1 MVRKKC
7 ERLRKLKEFFPEIYD
22 TIMTERFVLLETTEN
37 KKGAEGM
44 KKTKQ
49 ILTLATTASLLMGS
63 ISVPAYAAT
72 TFVDISTVTWSG
84 FKPFLNQAAELGL
97 MSGYEENGKRYCK
110 PRNNVTYCEAV
121 QLMYSIMKAYTKQ
134 DVNDAT
140 VTKWKPVISAY
151 NIPTWAYKATAY
163 GLENS
168 ILTTAELNKLQG
180 GTKAAN
186 REDVGVIFG
195 KAMDTV
201 KGYDVK
207 SGATLGYADKDA
219 ISATAVPYL
228 ELLYRVNLMVGDS
241 DNKFNPKKNITRAE
255 MAVLSVKSYNK
266 LVENKGTE
274 TNRKTATGTVTDC
287 KTMQNGDIF
296 LTMTASGSSLSLF
309 GVKGKVT
316 AKYNGQT
323 IALSDIKT
331 GDTVKVT
338 YEGQYMSSITVTYS
352 KNGIKQTTEKKYE
365 LKDITDSKITVKDGS
380 TEKKFYLDDDVE
392 IRLDGKKSTVS
403 KLSRALEDTSYD
415 VTLTLDKD
423 EYVLKVVAVVNANN
437 PTDGTVTD
445 VEDDKITIKSGK
457 KEYTYTLAS
466 DVEVTYN
473 GNTMKFS
480 KFQRNYDDS
489 NFVVSLKLDKNN
501 RVSEIKITSMED
513 DYNGTL
519 TFLNSKRIEFTA
531 GSKTY
536 QYNLSDDV
544 TVRIDGKKSSVS
556 ALRES
561 YRDGK
566 AYTISVDTNRDDEVT
581 EILAVSKFSSN
592 NKGKLSKISK
602 RELTIVAKEK
612 DYTYSLADDVDV
624 TINGKNRDV
633 SDLIDSYKDYSF
645 NVTLG
650 FDKNGDVREITA
662 EMADVKEGHLR
673 DLVEDKRTI
682 TVTAAGLNI
691 KMDLASSVTVK
702 LGGESI
708 SLTKLNSELDYAYGD
723 SQIYVEL
730 GYNGSGEVKTITAF
744 WEDARGE
751 LVSVD
756 RRADEIEVR
765 VNGSKKTFEISTRAE
780 FVYKLSAAAD
790 ALETYEAG
798 EGSEKMNA
806 LPTAADADDY
816 KRNLRYDEDLYGLQ
830 DFLDACSDARDDCT
844 VALTK
849 DSKGKIVRI
858 CAIAG

>member
-1 MVRKKC
+1 MRSRGQGWNKTEKFSSKRKDSRKKC

-72 TFVDISTVTWSG
+72 TFVDINTVTWSG

-445 VEDDKITIKSGK
+445 VEDDEITIKSGK

-566 AYTISVDTNRDDEVT
+566 AYTVSVDTNRDDEVT
-581 EILAVSKFSSN
+581 ELLAVSKFSSN
-592 NKGKLSKISK
+592 NKGKLSKINK

-612 DYTYSLADDVDV
+612 DYTYGLADDVDV

-650 FDKNGDVREITA
+650 FDKNGDVCEITA
-662 EMADVKEGHLR
+662 EMADAKEGYLR

-790 ALETYEAG
+790 A
-798 EGSEKMNA
+798 
-806 LPTAADADDY
+806 DDY

>member
-1 MVRKKC
+1 MRSRGQGWNKTEKFSSKRKDSRKKC

-72 TFVDISTVTWSG
+72 TFVDINTVTWSG

-445 VEDDKITIKSGK
+445 VEDDEITIKSGK

-581 EILAVSKFSSN
+581 ELLAVSKFSSN

-624 TINGKNRDV
+624 TINGKSRDV

-765 VNGSKKTFEISTRAE
+765 VDGSKKTFEISTRAE
-780 FVYKLSAAAD
+780 FVYKLSA
-790 ALETYEAG
+790 
-798 EGSEKMNA
+798 
-806 LPTAADADDY
+806 AADADDY

>member
-1 MVRKKC
+1 MRSRGQGWNKTEKFSSKRKDSRKKC

-72 TFVDISTVTWSG
+72 TFVDINTVTWSG

-566 AYTISVDTNRDDEVT
+566 AYTVSVDTNRDDEVT
-581 EILAVSKFSSN
+581 ELLAVSKFSSN
-592 NKGKLSKISK
+592 NKGKLSKINK

-612 DYTYSLADDVDV
+612 DYTYGLADDVDV

-650 FDKNGDVREITA
+650 FDKNGDVCEITA
-662 EMADVKEGHLR
+662 EMADAKEGYLR

-765 VNGSKKTFEISTRAE
+765 IDGSKKTFEISTRAE
-780 FVYKLSAAAD
+780 FVYKLSA
-790 ALETYEAG
+790 
-798 EGSEKMNA
+798 
-806 LPTAADADDY
+806 AADADDY

>member
-1 MVRKKC
+1 MRSRGQGWNKTEKFSSKRKDSRKKC

-72 TFVDISTVTWSG
+72 TFVDINTVTWSG

-121 QLMYSIMKAYTKQ
+121 QLMHSIMKAYTKQ

-445 VEDDKITIKSGK
+445 VEDDEITIKSGK

-566 AYTISVDTNRDDEVT
+566 AYTVSVDTNRDDEVT
-581 EILAVSKFSSN
+581 ELLAVSKFSSN

-612 DYTYSLADDVDV
+612 DYTYGLADDVDV

-650 FDKNGDVREITA
+650 FDKNGDVCEITA
-662 EMADVKEGHLR
+662 EMADAKEGYLR

-765 VNGSKKTFEISTRAE
+765 IDGSKKTFEISTRAE
-780 FVYKLSAAAD
+780 FVYKLSA
-790 ALETYEAG
+790 
-798 EGSEKMNA
+798 
-806 LPTAADADDY
+806 AADADDY

>member
-1 MVRKKC
+1 MRSRGQGWNKTEKFSSKRKDSRKKC

-72 TFVDISTVTWSG
+72 TFVDINTVTWSG

-445 VEDDKITIKSGK
+445 VEDDEITIKSGK

-566 AYTISVDTNRDDEVT
+566 AYTVSVDTNRDDEVT
-581 EILAVSKFSSN
+581 ELLAVSKFSSN

-612 DYTYSLADDVDV
+612 DYTYGLADDVDV

-650 FDKNGDVREITA
+650 FDKNGDVCEITA
-662 EMADVKEGHLR
+662 EMADAKEGYLR

-765 VNGSKKTFEISTRAE
+765 IDGSKKTFEISTRAE

-790 ALETYEAG
+790 A
-798 EGSEKMNA
+798 
-806 LPTAADADDY
+806 DDY

-830 DFLDACSDARDDCT
+830 NFLDACSDARDDCT

>member
-1 MVRKKC
+1 MV
-7 ERLRKLKEFFPEIYD
+7 
-22 TIMTERFVLLETTEN
+22 ERFVLLETTEN

-72 TFVDISTVTWSG
+72 TFVDINTVTWSG

-274 TNRKTATGTVTDC
+274 TNQKTATGTVTDC

-445 VEDDKITIKSGK
+445 VEDDEITIKSGK

-480 KFQRNYDDS
+480 KFQRNYDDI

-566 AYTISVDTNRDDEVT
+566 AYTVSVDTNRDDEVT
-581 EILAVSKFSSN
+581 ELLAVSKFSSN

-612 DYTYSLADDVDV
+612 DYTYGLADDVDV

-650 FDKNGDVREITA
+650 FDKNGDVCEITA
-662 EMADVKEGHLR
+662 EMADAKEGYLR

-765 VNGSKKTFEISTRAE
+765 IDGSKKTFEISTRAE
-780 FVYKLSAAAD
+780 FVYKLSA
-790 ALETYEAG
+790 
-798 EGSEKMNA
+798 
-806 LPTAADADDY
+806 AADADDY

>member
-1 MVRKKC
+1 MRSRGQGWNKTEKFSSKRKDSRKKC

-72 TFVDISTVTWSG
+72 TFVDINTVTWSG

-296 LTMTASGSSLSLF
+296 LTMTASGFSLSLF

-445 VEDDKITIKSGK
+445 VEDDEITIKSGK

-566 AYTISVDTNRDDEVT
+566 AYTVSVDTNRDDEVT
-581 EILAVSKFSSN
+581 ELLAVSKFSSN
-592 NKGKLSKISK
+592 NKGKLSKINK

-612 DYTYSLADDVDV
+612 DYTYGLADDVDV

-650 FDKNGDVREITA
+650 FDKNGDVCEITA
-662 EMADVKEGHLR
+662 EMADAKEGYLR

-790 ALETYEAG
+790 A
-798 EGSEKMNA
+798 
-806 LPTAADADDY
+806 DDY

>member
-1 MVRKKC
+1 M
-7 ERLRKLKEFFPEIYD
+7 
-22 TIMTERFVLLETTEN
+22 ETTEN

-72 TFVDISTVTWSG
+72 TFVDINTVTWSG

-207 SGATLGYADKDA
+207 SGAILGYADKDA

-274 TNRKTATGTVTDC
+274 TNQKTATGTVTDC

-380 TEKKFYLDDDVE
+380 SEKKFYLDDDVE

-445 VEDDKITIKSGK
+445 VEDDEITIKSGK

-473 GNTMKFS
+473 GSTMKFS

-566 AYTISVDTNRDDEVT
+566 AYTVSVDTNRDDEVT
-581 EILAVSKFSSN
+581 ELLAVSKFSSN

-612 DYTYSLADDVDV
+612 DYTYGLADDVDV

-650 FDKNGDVREITA
+650 FDKNGDVCEITA
-662 EMADVKEGHLR
+662 EMADAKEGYLR

-756 RRADEIEVR
+756 RKADEIEVR

-790 ALETYEAG
+790 E
-798 EGSEKMNA
+798 
-806 LPTAADADDY
+806 DDY

>member
-1 MVRKKC
+1 MRSRGQGWNKTEKFSSKRKDSRKKC

-72 TFVDISTVTWSG
+72 TFVDINTVTWSG

-445 VEDDKITIKSGK
+445 VEDDEITIKSGK

-566 AYTISVDTNRDDEVT
+566 AYTVSVDTNRDDEVT
-581 EILAVSKFSSN
+581 ELLAVSKFRSN

-612 DYTYSLADDVDV
+612 DYTYGLADDVDV

-650 FDKNGDVREITA
+650 FDKNGDVCEITA
-662 EMADVKEGHLR
+662 EMADAKEGYLR

-765 VNGSKKTFEISTRAE
+765 IDGSKKTFEISTRAE
-780 FVYKLSAAAD
+780 FVYKLSA
-790 ALETYEAG
+790 
-798 EGSEKMNA
+798 
-806 LPTAADADDY
+806 AADADDY

>member
-1 MVRKKC
+1 MRSRGQGWNKTEKFSSKRKDSRKKC

-72 TFVDISTVTWSG
+72 TFVDINTVTWSG

-309 GVKGKVT
+309 GVKGK

-445 VEDDKITIKSGK
+445 VEDDEITIKSGK

-566 AYTISVDTNRDDEVT
+566 AYTVSVDTNRDDEVT
-581 EILAVSKFSSN
+581 ELLAVSKFSSN

-612 DYTYSLADDVDV
+612 DYTYGLADDVDV

-650 FDKNGDVREITA
+650 FDKNGDVCEITA
-662 EMADVKEGHLR
+662 EMADAKEGYLR

-765 VNGSKKTFEISTRAE
+765 IDGSKKTFEISTRAE
-780 FVYKLSAAAD
+780 FVYKLSA
-790 ALETYEAG
+790 
-798 EGSEKMNA
+798 
-806 LPTAADADDY
+806 AADADDY

>member
-1 MVRKKC
+1 MA
-7 ERLRKLKEFFPEIYD
+7 
-22 TIMTERFVLLETTEN
+22 ERFVLLETTEN

-72 TFVDISTVTWSG
+72 TFVDINTVTWSG

-296 LTMTASGSSLSLF
+296 LTMTASGFSLSLF

-445 VEDDKITIKSGK
+445 VEDDEITIKSGK

-473 GNTMKFS
+473 GGTMKFS

-566 AYTISVDTNRDDEVT
+566 AYTVSVDTNRDDEVT
-581 EILAVSKFSSN
+581 ELLAVSKFSSN
-592 NKGKLSKISK
+592 NKGKLSKINK

-612 DYTYSLADDVDV
+612 DYTYGLADDVDV

-650 FDKNGDVREITA
+650 FDKNGDVCEITA
-662 EMADVKEGHLR
+662 EMADAKEGYLR

-790 ALETYEAG
+790 A
-798 EGSEKMNA
+798 
-806 LPTAADADDY
+806 DDY

-830 DFLDACSDARDDCT
+830 DFLDACSDARDDCA
-844 VALTK
+844 VALRR

>member
-1 MVRKKC
+1 MRSRGQGWNKTEKFSSKRKDSRKKC

-72 TFVDISTVTWSG
+72 TFVDINTVTWSG

-274 TNRKTATGTVTDC
+274 TNQKTATGTVTDC

-445 VEDDKITIKSGK
+445 VEDDEITIKSGK

-566 AYTISVDTNRDDEVT
+566 AYTVSVDTNRDDEVT
-581 EILAVSKFSSN
+581 ELLAVSKFSSN
-592 NKGKLSKISK
+592 NKGKLSKINK

-612 DYTYSLADDVDV
+612 DYTYGLADDVDV

-650 FDKNGDVREITA
+650 FDKNGDVCEITA
-662 EMADVKEGHLR
+662 EMADAKEGYLR

-691 KMDLASSVTVK
+691 KMDLASSVTVR

-765 VNGSKKTFEISTRAE
+765 IDGSKKTFEISTRAE
-780 FVYKLSAAAD
+780 FVYKLSA
-790 ALETYEAG
+790 
-798 EGSEKMNA
+798 
-806 LPTAADADDY
+806 AADADDY

>member
-1 MVRKKC
+1 MRSRGQGWNKTEKFSSKRKDSRKKC

-22 TIMTERFVLLETTEN
+22 TIMAERFVLLETTEN

-72 TFVDISTVTWSG
+72 TFVDINTVTWSG

-134 DVNDAT
+134 DVNYAT

-296 LTMTASGSSLSLF
+296 LTMTASGFSLSLF

-365 LKDITDSKITVKDGS
+365 LKDITDSKITVRDGS

-445 VEDDKITIKSGK
+445 VEDDEITIKSGK

-473 GNTMKFS
+473 GGTMKFS

-566 AYTISVDTNRDDEVT
+566 AYTVSVDTNRDDEVT
-581 EILAVSKFSSN
+581 ELLAVSKFSSN
-592 NKGKLSKISK
+592 NKGKLSKINK

-612 DYTYSLADDVDV
+612 DYTYGLADDVDV

-650 FDKNGDVREITA
+650 FDKNGDVCEITA
-662 EMADVKEGHLR
+662 EMADAKEGYLR

-790 ALETYEAG
+790 A
-798 EGSEKMNA
+798 
-806 LPTAADADDY
+806 DDY

>member
-1 MVRKKC
+1 MV
-7 ERLRKLKEFFPEIYD
+7 
-22 TIMTERFVLLETTEN
+22 ERFVLLETTEN

-72 TFVDISTVTWSG
+72 TFVDINTVTWSG

-274 TNRKTATGTVTDC
+274 TNQKTARGAVTDC

-445 VEDDKITIKSGK
+445 VEDDEITIKSGK

-566 AYTISVDTNRDDEVT
+566 AYTVSVDTNRDDEVT
-581 EILAVSKFSSN
+581 ELLAVSKFSSN

-612 DYTYSLADDVDV
+612 DYTYGLADDVDV

-650 FDKNGDVREITA
+650 FDKNGDVCEITA
-662 EMADVKEGHLR
+662 EMADAKEGYLR

-765 VNGSKKTFEISTRAE
+765 IDGSKKTFEISTRAE
-780 FVYKLSAAAD
+780 FVYKLSA
-790 ALETYEAG
+790 
-798 EGSEKMNA
+798 
-806 LPTAADADDY
+806 AADADDY

>member
-1 MVRKKC
+1 M
-7 ERLRKLKEFFPEIYD
+7 
-22 TIMTERFVLLETTEN
+22 ETTEN

-72 TFVDISTVTWSG
+72 TFVDINTVTWSG

-423 EYVLKVVAVVNANN
+423 EYVLKVVAVANANN

-566 AYTISVDTNRDDEVT
+566 AYTVSVDTNRDDEVT
-581 EILAVSKFSSN
+581 ELLAVSKFSSN

-602 RELTIVAKEK
+602 RELTIVAREK

-624 TINGKNRDV
+624 TINGKSRDV

-650 FDKNGDVREITA
+650 FDKNGDVCEITA
-662 EMADVKEGHLR
+662 EMADAKEGYLR

-691 KMDLASSVTVK
+691 KMDLASSVAVK

-790 ALETYEAG
+790 A
-798 EGSEKMNA
+798 
-806 LPTAADADDY
+806 DDY

>member
-1 MVRKKC
+1 MA
-7 ERLRKLKEFFPEIYD
+7 
-22 TIMTERFVLLETTEN
+22 ERFVLLETTEN

-72 TFVDISTVTWSG
+72 TFVDINTVTWSG

-403 KLSRALEDTSYD
+403 KLSRALEYTSYD

-445 VEDDKITIKSGK
+445 VEDDEITIKSGK

-566 AYTISVDTNRDDEVT
+566 AYTVSVDTNRDDEVT
-581 EILAVSKFSSN
+581 ELLAVSKFSSN

-612 DYTYSLADDVDV
+612 DYTYGLADDVDV

-650 FDKNGDVREITA
+650 FDKNGDVCEITA
-662 EMADVKEGHLR
+662 EMADAKEGYLR

-765 VNGSKKTFEISTRAE
+765 IDGSKKTFEISTRAE
-780 FVYKLSAAAD
+780 FVYKLSA
-790 ALETYEAG
+790 
-798 EGSEKMNA
+798 
-806 LPTAADADDY
+806 AADADDY

>member
-1 MVRKKC
+1 MRSRGQGWNKTEKFSSKRKDSRKKC

-72 TFVDISTVTWSG
+72 TFVDINTVMWSG

-274 TNRKTATGTVTDC
+274 TNQKTATGTVTDC

-445 VEDDKITIKSGK
+445 VEDDEITIKSGK

-566 AYTISVDTNRDDEVT
+566 AYTVSVDTNRDDEVT
-581 EILAVSKFSSN
+581 ELLAVSKFSSN
-592 NKGKLSKISK
+592 NKGKLSKINK

-612 DYTYSLADDVDV
+612 DYTYGLADDVDV

-650 FDKNGDVREITA
+650 FDKNGDVCEITA
-662 EMADVKEGHLR
+662 EMADAKEGYLR

-691 KMDLASSVTVK
+691 KMDLASSVTVR

-765 VNGSKKTFEISTRAE
+765 IDGSKKTFEISTRAE
-780 FVYKLSAAAD
+780 FVYKLSA
-790 ALETYEAG
+790 
-798 EGSEKMNA
+798 
-806 LPTAADADDY
+806 AADADDY

>member
-1 MVRKKC
+1 MRSRGQGWNKTEKFSSKRKDSRKKC

-72 TFVDISTVTWSG
+72 TFVDINTVTWSG

-445 VEDDKITIKSGK
+445 VEDDEITIKSGK

-566 AYTISVDTNRDDEVT
+566 AYTVSVDTNRDDEVT
-581 EILAVSKFSSN
+581 ELLAVSKFSSN

-612 DYTYSLADDVDV
+612 DYTYGLADDVDV

-650 FDKNGDVREITA
+650 FDKNGDVCEITA
-662 EMADVKEGHLR
+662 EMADAKEGYLR

-765 VNGSKKTFEISTRAE
+765 IDGSKKTFEISTRAE
-780 FVYKLSAAAD
+780 FVYKLSAAV
-790 ALETYEAG
+790 
-798 EGSEKMNA
+798 
-806 LPTAADADDY
+806 DADDY

>member
-1 MVRKKC
+1 MARKKC

-72 TFVDISTVTWSG
+72 TFVDINTVTWSG

-331 GDTVKVT
+331 GDTVQVT

-566 AYTISVDTNRDDEVT
+566 AYTVSVDTNRDDEVT
-581 EILAVSKFSSN
+581 ELLAVSKFSSN

-650 FDKNGDVREITA
+650 FDKNGDVCEITA
-662 EMADVKEGHLR
+662 EMADAKEGYLR

-765 VNGSKKTFEISTRAE
+765 IDGSKKTFEISTRAE
-780 FVYKLSAAAD
+780 FVYKLSA
-790 ALETYEAG
+790 
-798 EGSEKMNA
+798 
-806 LPTAADADDY
+806 AADADDY

>member
-1 MVRKKC
+1 MRSRGQGWNKTEKFSSKRKDSRKKC

-72 TFVDISTVTWSG
+72 TFVDINTVTWSG

-186 REDVGVIFG
+186 RDDVGVIFG

-445 VEDDKITIKSGK
+445 VEDDEITIKSGK

-566 AYTISVDTNRDDEVT
+566 AYTVSVDTNRDDEVT
-581 EILAVSKFSSN
+581 ELLAVSKFSSN

-612 DYTYSLADDVDV
+612 DYTYGLADDVDV

-650 FDKNGDVREITA
+650 FDKNGDVCEITA
-662 EMADVKEGHLR
+662 EMADAKEGYLR

-790 ALETYEAG
+790 A
-798 EGSEKMNA
+798 
-806 LPTAADADDY
+806 DDY

>member
-1 MVRKKC
+1 
-7 ERLRKLKEFFPEIYD
+7 
-22 TIMTERFVLLETTEN
+22 MTERFVLLETTEN

-72 TFVDISTVTWSG
+72 TFVDINTVTWSG

-207 SGATLGYADKDA
+207 SGAILGYADKDA

-352 KNGIKQTTEKKYE
+352 KNGIRQTTEKKYE

-445 VEDDKITIKSGK
+445 VEDDEITIKSGK

-473 GNTMKFS
+473 GSTMKFS

-566 AYTISVDTNRDDEVT
+566 AYTVSVDTNRDDEVT
-581 EILAVSKFSSN
+581 ELLAVSKFSSN

-612 DYTYSLADDVDV
+612 DYTYGLADDVDV

-650 FDKNGDVREITA
+650 FDKNGDVCEITA
-662 EMADVKEGHLR
+662 EMADAKEGYLR

-708 SLTKLNSELDYAYGD
+708 SLKKLNSELDYAYGD

-790 ALETYEAG
+790 A
-798 EGSEKMNA
+798 
-806 LPTAADADDY
+806 DDY

>member
-1 MVRKKC
+1 MRSRGQGWNKTEKFSSKRKDSRKKC

-72 TFVDISTVTWSG
+72 TFVDINTVTWSG

-445 VEDDKITIKSGK
+445 VEDDEITIKSGK

-473 GNTMKFS
+473 GGTMKFS

-566 AYTISVDTNRDDEVT
+566 AYTVSVDTNRDDEVT
-581 EILAVSKFSSN
+581 ELLAVSKFSSN
-592 NKGKLSKISK
+592 NKGKLSKINK

-612 DYTYSLADDVDV
+612 DYTYGLADDVDV

-650 FDKNGDVREITA
+650 FDKNGDVCEITA
-662 EMADVKEGHLR
+662 EMADAKEGYLR

-691 KMDLASSVTVK
+691 KMDLASSVTVR

-765 VNGSKKTFEISTRAE
+765 IDGSKKTFEISTRAE
-780 FVYKLSAAAD
+780 FVYKLSA
-790 ALETYEAG
+790 
-798 EGSEKMNA
+798 
-806 LPTAADADDY
+806 AADADDY

>member
-1 MVRKKC
+1 MRSRGQGWNKTGKFSSKRKDSRKKC

-72 TFVDISTVTWSG
+72 TFVDINTVTWSG

-274 TNRKTATGTVTDC
+274 TNQKTATGTVTDC

-365 LKDITDSKITVKDGS
+365 LKDITDSKITVKNGS

-445 VEDDKITIKSGK
+445 VEDDEITIKSGK

-566 AYTISVDTNRDDEVT
+566 AYTVSVDTNRDDEVT
-581 EILAVSKFSSN
+581 ELLAVSKFSSN

-612 DYTYSLADDVDV
+612 DYTYGLADDVDV

-650 FDKNGDVREITA
+650 FDKNGDVCEITA
-662 EMADVKEGHLR
+662 EMADAKEGYLR

-765 VNGSKKTFEISTRAE
+765 IDGSKKTFEISTRAE
-780 FVYKLSAAAD
+780 FVYKLSA
-790 ALETYEAG
+790 
-798 EGSEKMNA
+798 
-806 LPTAADADDY
+806 AADADDY

>member
-1 MVRKKC
+1 MRSRGQGWNKTEKFSSKRKDSRKKC

-22 TIMTERFVLLETTEN
+22 TTMTERFVLLETTEN

-72 TFVDISTVTWSG
+72 TFVDINTVTWSG

-445 VEDDKITIKSGK
+445 VEDDEITIKSGK

-566 AYTISVDTNRDDEVT
+566 AYTVSVDTNRDDEVT
-581 EILAVSKFSSN
+581 ELLAVSKFSSN
-592 NKGKLSKISK
+592 NKGKLSKINK

-612 DYTYSLADDVDV
+612 DYTYGLADDVDV

-650 FDKNGDVREITA
+650 FDKNGDVCEITA
-662 EMADVKEGHLR
+662 EMADAKEGYLR

-765 VNGSKKTFEISTRAE
+765 IDGSKKTFEISTRAE
-780 FVYKLSAAAD
+780 FVYKLSA
-790 ALETYEAG
+790 
-798 EGSEKMNA
+798 
-806 LPTAADADDY
+806 AADADDY

>member
-1 MVRKKC
+1 
-7 ERLRKLKEFFPEIYD
+7 
-22 TIMTERFVLLETTEN
+22 MTERFVLLETTEN

-72 TFVDISTVTWSG
+72 TFVDINTVTWSG

-207 SGATLGYADKDA
+207 SGAILGYADKDA
-219 ISATAVPYL
+219 ISVTAVPYL

-274 TNRKTATGTVTDC
+274 TNQKTATGTVTDC

-445 VEDDKITIKSGK
+445 VEDDEITIKSGK

-473 GNTMKFS
+473 GSTMKFS

-566 AYTISVDTNRDDEVT
+566 AYTVSVDTNRDDEVT
-581 EILAVSKFSSN
+581 ELLAVSKFSSN

-612 DYTYSLADDVDV
+612 DYTYGLADDVDV

-650 FDKNGDVREITA
+650 FDKNGDVCEITA
-662 EMADVKEGHLR
+662 EMADAKEGYLR

-790 ALETYEAG
+790 A
-798 EGSEKMNA
+798 
-806 LPTAADADDY
+806 DDY

>member
-1 MVRKKC
+1 MRSRGQGWNKTEKFSSKRKDSRKKC

-72 TFVDISTVTWSG
+72 TFVDINTVTWSG

-228 ELLYRVNLMVGDS
+228 ELLYRVDLMVGDS

-445 VEDDKITIKSGK
+445 VEDDEITIKSGK

-566 AYTISVDTNRDDEVT
+566 AYTVSVDTNRDDEVT
-581 EILAVSKFSSN
+581 ELLAVSKFSSN

-612 DYTYSLADDVDV
+612 DYTYGLADDVDV

-650 FDKNGDVREITA
+650 FDKNGDVCEITA
-662 EMADVKEGHLR
+662 EMADAKEGYLR

-765 VNGSKKTFEISTRAE
+765 IDGSKKTFEISTRAE

-790 ALETYEAG
+790 E
-798 EGSEKMNA
+798 
-806 LPTAADADDY
+806 DDY

>member
-1 MVRKKC
+1 MRSRGQGWNKTEKFSSKRKDSRKKC

-72 TFVDISTVTWSG
+72 TFVDINTVTWSG

-445 VEDDKITIKSGK
+445 VEDDEITIKSGK

-566 AYTISVDTNRDDEVT
+566 AYTVSVDTNRDDEVT
-581 EILAVSKFSSN
+581 ELLAVSKFSSN

-612 DYTYSLADDVDV
+612 DYTYGLADDVDV

-650 FDKNGDVREITA
+650 FDKNGDVCEITA
-662 EMADVKEGHLR
+662 EMADAKEGYLR

-765 VNGSKKTFEISTRAE
+765 IDGSKKTFEISTRAE

-790 ALETYEAG
+790 E
-798 EGSEKMNA
+798 
-806 LPTAADADDY
+806 DDY

-849 DSKGKIVRI
+849 DSMGKIVRI

>member
-1 MVRKKC
+1 MRSRGQGWNKTEKFSSKRKDSRKKC
-7 ERLRKLKEFFPEIYD
+7 ERLRKLKEFLPEIYD

-72 TFVDISTVTWSG
+72 TFVDINTVTWSG

-445 VEDDKITIKSGK
+445 VEDDEITIKSGK

-473 GNTMKFS
+473 GYTMKFS

-566 AYTISVDTNRDDEVT
+566 AYTVSVDTNRDDEVT
-581 EILAVSKFSSN
+581 ELLAVSKFSSN

-612 DYTYSLADDVDV
+612 DYTYGLADDVDV

-650 FDKNGDVREITA
+650 FDKNGDVCEITA
-662 EMADVKEGHLR
+662 EMADAKEGYLR

-790 ALETYEAG
+790 A
-798 EGSEKMNA
+798 
-806 LPTAADADDY
+806 DDY

>member
-1 MVRKKC
+1 MRSRGQGWNKTEKFSSKRKDSRKKC

-72 TFVDISTVTWSG
+72 TFVDINTVTWSG

-392 IRLDGKKSTVS
+392 IRLNGKKSTVS

-445 VEDDKITIKSGK
+445 VEDDEITIKSGK

-566 AYTISVDTNRDDEVT
+566 AYTVSVDTNRDDEVT
-581 EILAVSKFSSN
+581 ELLAVSKFSSN

-612 DYTYSLADDVDV
+612 DYTYGLADDVDV

-650 FDKNGDVREITA
+650 FDKNGDVCEITA
-662 EMADVKEGHLR
+662 EMADAKEGYLR

-765 VNGSKKTFEISTRAE
+765 IDGSKKTFEISTRAE
-780 FVYKLSAAAD
+780 FVYKLSA
-790 ALETYEAG
+790 
-798 EGSEKMNA
+798 
-806 LPTAADADDY
+806 AADADDY

>member
-1 MVRKKC
+1 
-7 ERLRKLKEFFPEIYD
+7 
-22 TIMTERFVLLETTEN
+22 MTERFVLLETTEN

-72 TFVDISTVTWSG
+72 TFVDINTVTWSG

-121 QLMYSIMKAYTKQ
+121 QLIYSIMKAYTKQ

-207 SGATLGYADKDA
+207 SGAILGYADKDA

-274 TNRKTATGTVTDC
+274 TNQKTATGTVTDC

-445 VEDDKITIKSGK
+445 VEDDEITIKSGK

-473 GNTMKFS
+473 GSTMKFS

-566 AYTISVDTNRDDEVT
+566 AYTVSVDTNRDDEVT
-581 EILAVSKFSSN
+581 ELLAVSKFSSN

-624 TINGKNRDV
+624 TINGKSRDV

-650 FDKNGDVREITA
+650 FDKNGDVCEITA
-662 EMADVKEGHLR
+662 EMADAKEGYLR

-765 VNGSKKTFEISTRAE
+765 IDGSKKTFEISTRAE
-780 FVYKLSAAAD
+780 FVYKLSA
-790 ALETYEAG
+790 
-798 EGSEKMNA
+798 
-806 LPTAADADDY
+806 AADADDY

>member
-1 MVRKKC
+1 MRSRGQGWNKTEKFSSKRKDSRKKC

-72 TFVDISTVTWSG
+72 TFVDINTVTWSG

-274 TNRKTATGTVTDC
+274 TNQKTATGTVTDC

-445 VEDDKITIKSGK
+445 VEDDEITIKSGK

-566 AYTISVDTNRDDEVT
+566 AYTVSVDTNRDDEVT
-581 EILAVSKFSSN
+581 ELLAVSKFSSN

-612 DYTYSLADDVDV
+612 DYTYGLADDVDV

-650 FDKNGDVREITA
+650 FDKNGDVCEITA
-662 EMADVKEGHLR
+662 EMADAKEGYLR

-691 KMDLASSVTVK
+691 KMDLASSVTVR

-790 ALETYEAG
+790 
-798 EGSEKMNA
+798 
-806 LPTAADADDY
+806 DY

>member
-1 MVRKKC
+1 MRSRGQGWNKTEKFSSKRKDSRKKC

-72 TFVDISTVTWSG
+72 TFVDINTVTWSG

-121 QLMYSIMKAYTKQ
+121 QLMYSIMKVYTKQ

-445 VEDDKITIKSGK
+445 VEDDEITIKSGK

-566 AYTISVDTNRDDEVT
+566 AYTVSVDTNRDDEVT
-581 EILAVSKFSSN
+581 ELLAVSKFSSN

-612 DYTYSLADDVDV
+612 DYTYGLADDVDV

-650 FDKNGDVREITA
+650 FDKNGDVCEITA
-662 EMADVKEGHLR
+662 EMADAKEGYLR

-765 VNGSKKTFEISTRAE
+765 IDGSKKTFEISTRAE
-780 FVYKLSAAAD
+780 FVYKLSA
-790 ALETYEAG
+790 
-798 EGSEKMNA
+798 
-806 LPTAADADDY
+806 AADADDY

>member
-1 MVRKKC
+1 
-7 ERLRKLKEFFPEIYD
+7 
-22 TIMTERFVLLETTEN
+22 MTERFVLLETTEN

-72 TFVDISTVTWSG
+72 TFVDINTVTWSG

-110 PRNNVTYCEAV
+110 PGNNVTYCEAV

-445 VEDDKITIKSGK
+445 VEDDEITIKSGK

-566 AYTISVDTNRDDEVT
+566 AYTVSVDTNRDDEVT
-581 EILAVSKFSSN
+581 ELLAVSKFSSN

-612 DYTYSLADDVDV
+612 DYTYGLADDVDV

-650 FDKNGDVREITA
+650 FDKNGDVCEITA
-662 EMADVKEGHLR
+662 EMADAKEGYLR

-765 VNGSKKTFEISTRAE
+765 IDGSKKTFEISTRAE

-790 ALETYEAG
+790 E
-798 EGSEKMNA
+798 
-806 LPTAADADDY
+806 DDY